1 MPAREPVNEKGR
13 SALKGKADVQAGIC
27 GHRSTVRAETTD
39 GRQVRFAIETT
50 CDNIRRFAARLAA
63 SDAFDAYKEINPK
76 ASSDVLARAQEAAC
90 CTDCI
95 VPVSTL
101 KALRVATGLALPAD
115 AAIALGKD

>member
-1 MPAREPVNEKGR
+1 M
-13 SALKGKADVQAGIC
+13 KGKADVQAGIC
-27 GHRSTVRAETTD
+27 GHRSTVRAQTED
-39 GRQVRFAIETT
+39 GRQVGFDVETT

-63 SDAFDAYKEINPK
+63 SDPFDAYKEINPR

-95 VPVSTL
+95 VPAAAL